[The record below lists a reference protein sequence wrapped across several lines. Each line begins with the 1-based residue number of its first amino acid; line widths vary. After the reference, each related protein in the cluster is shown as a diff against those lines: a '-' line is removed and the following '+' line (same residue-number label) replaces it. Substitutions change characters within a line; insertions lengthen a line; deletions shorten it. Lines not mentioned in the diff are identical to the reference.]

1 MGTVIKVL
9 FSFQICINFLEL
21 GINVLDSFLEIVII
35 GLFVDQGLNFDI
47 LSFNMF
53 LEFFQFSSF
62 GPISDFGFDIFPY
75 RGILMLDL
83 KELDMNLPF
92 ESVSKMVIKG
102 VRQYPINKFLNEFQQ
117 TVLLNLVDLGDLSFE
132 L

>member
-1 MGTVIKVL
+1 
-9 FSFQICINFLEL
+9 
-21 GINVLDSFLEIVII
+21 
-35 GLFVDQGLNFDI
+35 
-47 LSFNMF
+47 
-53 LEFFQFSSF
+53 
-62 GPISDFGFDIFPY
+62 
-75 RGILMLDL
+75 MLDL

-132 L
+132 LWDTVGN